1 MQPINGSH
9 RDIPIDEVIFDEA
22 DYPRQQFDQET
33 VNRYRQAL
41 DKLPPIEI
49 THEGFLIDGYH
60 RLIAHRIEQKPTIQ
74 ATIETLDKNLVLWES
89 VKRNARHGFQ
99 LAQKDKQK
107 LGRRFYQDGKPLP
120 EIAEVLSVTE
130 RAVSSWTQDLRQ
142 AEKEERDNKI
152 WGMWLACHPQEEIAQ
167 AVGLAGKSSV
177 NEALERFKSRKLSEI
192 VPPDSLQVFNLWN
205 FHNNDDRYGIDYPG
219 RIPGQ
224 IVENTLYYYTKPF
237 DVVVDPFGG
246 GGTTLDVCKVMS
258 RRYRIYDLKPVRDDI
273 KQHDITTGFPAEARG
288 CNLIFLDPPYWSQK
302 QGEYSADST
311 NLANLPLDEF
321 YRVMWAIFESAYNT
335 LPEGGYIAVIISP
348 SQEQGRIYDHALEFV
363 KLLEKRF
370 RFVNRIIVPYTT
382 QQAKPYHVSSAKEN
396 GYMLKLYRDLIIFKK
411 E

>member
-1 MQPINGSH
+1 MITNGTVQE
-9 RDIPIDEVIFDEA
+9 IPIEQVIFKDEL
-22 DYPRQQFDQET
+22 YPRQQFDQET

-49 THEGFLIDGYH
+49 THEGVLIDGYH
-60 RLIAHRIEQKPTIQ
+60 RLIAHRIEQKPAIQ
-74 ATIETLDKNLVLWES
+74 ATIETLDKSLVLWES

-99 LAQKDKQK
+99 LNQKDKQK

-120 EIAEVLSVTE
+120 DIAEVLSVTE
-130 RAVSSWTQDLRQ
+130 RAVSNWTQDLRQ

-152 WGMWLACHPQEEIAQ
+152 WEMWLACHTQEEIGET
-167 AVGLAGKSSV
+167 VGLDKSNV
-177 NEALERFKSRKLSEI
+177 GRDLDRLRNGKLSELQH
-192 VPPDSLQVFNLWN
+192 PPDSLQVYNLWN
-205 FHNNDDRYGIDYPG
+205 FHSNDDRYGMDYPG

-224 IVENTLYYYTKPF
+224 IVENILHYYTKPF
-237 DVVVDPFGG
+237 DVIVDPFGG
-246 GGTTLDVCKVMS
+246 GGTTLDACKVMD
-258 RRYRIYDLKPVRDDI
+258 RRYRVYDLKPVRDDI
-273 KQHDITTGFPAEARG
+273 KQHDITTGFPTEARG
-288 CNLIFLDPPYWSQK
+288 CDLIFLDPPYWSQK
-302 QGEYSADST
+302 QGEYSADGT

-321 YRVMWAIFESAYNT
+321 YRAMWAIFESAYNT

-348 SQEQGRIYDHALEFV
+348 SQEQGKIYDHALEFV

-396 GYMLKLYRDLIIFKK
+396 GYMLKLYRDLLVYQK
-411 E
+411 